1 MTNLKTNINTKNYTI
16 TKNYVIVKTKINTN
30 GITLCIRNDF
40 INLMNEKYNYTDID
54 VIIEHFFNK
63 YIDDVKRRIK
73 ELYKNKELNNFV
85 CEIFYSG
92 FCVCNVKNLKNY
104 IDFINSY

>member
-1 MTNLKTNINTKNYTI
+1 MKNLKTNIN

-30 GITLCIRNDF
+30 DITLCIRHDF

-54 VIIEHFFNK
+54 LIIKHFFTQ
-63 YIDDVKRRIK
+63 YIVDIKRQIK
-73 ELYKNKELNNFV
+73 RLYKSKELNNFV

-92 FCVCNVKNLKNY
+92 FCVFNVKDLKSY
-104 IDFINSY
+104 IDFIKSY